1 MSQTY
6 NLKDLLSFIEDDA
19 LLEELINGADFEH
32 GPQPSSFAISN
43 ILNYSKVLSVSGS
56 EYCKNIE
63 MVLN

>member
-6 NLKDLLSFIEDDA
+6 NFNDLLLFIEDDVF
-19 LLEELINGADFEH
+19 LEELINNTDFEANVK
-32 GPQPSSFAISN
+32 PSSFAISN

>member
-6 NLKDLLSFIEDDA
+6 TLADLLFFIQDDE
-19 LLEELINGADFEH
+19 LLEELINDSDFEADS
-32 GPQPSSFAISN
+32 QPSTFAVSN

>member
-6 NLKDLLSFIEDDA
+6 NLADLLFFIQDDEF
-19 LLEELINGADFEH
+19 LEELINDADFE
-32 GPQPSSFAISN
+32 PDVQPSSFTVSN
-43 ILNYSKVLSVSGS
+43 ILNYSKVLSISGS